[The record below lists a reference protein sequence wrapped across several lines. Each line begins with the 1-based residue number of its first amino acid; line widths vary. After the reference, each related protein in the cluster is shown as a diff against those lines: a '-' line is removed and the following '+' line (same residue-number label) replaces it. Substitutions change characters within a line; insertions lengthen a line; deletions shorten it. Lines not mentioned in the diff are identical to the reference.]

1 MTESINYFELLTSG
15 KWDDAIRFAQEQS
28 RVIEDEIQA
37 VRTLAHKIGHAS
49 ELAIAMDSGGRLN
62 RLGGIHR
69 QLLQVVECYEDM
81 QSVIGQFLNMMPE
94 LPELQETL
102 SWLPREGR
110 RDALAPMRTLLAKIN
125 ARVPLAQQV
134 ARRFQ
139 GLCDEIDALAA
150 PAAQGKT

>member
-1 MTESINYFELLTSG
+1 MESINYFELLTSG
-15 KWDDAIRFAQEQS
+15 KWDQAIRDVQARS
-28 RVIEDEIQA
+28 RVIESEIQA
-37 VRTLAHKIGHAS
+37 VRILAHKIGHALD
-49 ELAIAMDSGGRLN
+49 LAIAMDSDCRLD
-62 RLGGIHR
+62 RLSGIHR

-81 QSVIGQFLNMMPE
+81 QSVIRQFLNMMPE
-94 LPELQETL
+94 LPELQKTL
-102 SWLPREGR
+102 SWLPTEGR

-125 ARVPLAQQV
+125 ARVPLIQQV